1 MFDGKTAL
9 LLGGVSPEREVSLT
23 SGQAVGDALK
33 RHCGEVLEFDTASR
47 DLAELPQQ
55 GVQRVFNILH
65 GGAGENGEVQG
76 SLKMLGLPMTGSG
89 VLGSALAMDKHRA
102 KMIWRGEGISTPDWM
117 LAKPADDGGDDGALA
132 LEKLGLPL
140 FVKPSCG
147 GSSTGS
153 ASVVDAADLA
163 AAVYAAASEGHPAL
177 VERMIVGEEYTASV
191 LEDKVLPLIKIT
203 VAGGYYDYH
212 AKYIA
217 EDTLFECP
225 CGLPEEKE
233 KHLAALALCCFQT
246 LGCRHWG
253 RVDFILDMDGEAQF
267 LEVNTIPGMTSHSL
281 VPMAAAAA
289 DLSFDE
295 LVCRVLRGCK

>member
-1 MFDGKTAL
+1 
-9 LLGGVSPEREVSLT
+9 
-23 SGQAVGDALK
+23 
-33 RHCGEVLEFDTASR
+33 
-47 DLAELPQQ
+47 
-55 GVQRVFNILH
+55 
-65 GGAGENGEVQG
+65 
-76 SLKMLGLPMTGSG
+76 
-89 VLGSALAMDKHRA
+89 
-102 KMIWRGEGISTPDWM
+102 M

-140 FVKPSCG
+140 FVKPLVA

-233 KHLAALALCCFQT
+233 NIWPLWRFVVFQT

-267 LEVNTIPGMTSHSL
+267 LKSTPYR
-281 VPMAAAAA
+281 A
-289 DLSFDE
+289 
-295 LVCRVLRGCK
+295 

>member
-23 SGQAVGDALK
+23 SGQAVGDALSGIVVK
-33 RHCGEVLEFDTASR
+33 CWNLIPLRGTWRSCRNRASK
-47 DLAELPQQ
+47 EC
-55 GVQRVFNILH
+55 FNILH

>member
-1 MFDGKTAL
+1 M
-9 LLGGVSPEREVSLT
+9 
-23 SGQAVGDALK
+23 
-33 RHCGEVLEFDTASR
+33 
-47 DLAELPQQ
+47 
-55 GVQRVFNILH
+55 
-65 GGAGENGEVQG
+65 
-76 SLKMLGLPMTGSG
+76 
-89 VLGSALAMDKHRA
+89 RA
-102 KMIWRGEGISTPDWM
+102 FPPPIGCWQ
-117 LAKPADDGGDDGALA
+117 KPADDGGDDGALA

-233 KHLAALALCCFQT
+233 KHLAALALCCFKRWVVAI
-246 LGCRHWG
+246 GVGW
-253 RVDFILDMDGEAQF
+253 ILF
-267 LEVNTIPGMTSHSL
+267 WIWTVRR
-281 VPMAAAAA
+281 
-289 DLSFDE
+289 SFWKSTPY
-295 LVCRVLRGCK
+295 RA